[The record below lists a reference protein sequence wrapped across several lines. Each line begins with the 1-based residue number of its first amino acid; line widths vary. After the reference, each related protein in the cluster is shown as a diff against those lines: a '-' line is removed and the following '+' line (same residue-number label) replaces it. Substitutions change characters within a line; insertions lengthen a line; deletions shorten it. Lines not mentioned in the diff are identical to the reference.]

1 MLRNRDAF
9 PVKKEVVRMT
19 FTNAMKYQQNFTYTE
34 NGALT
39 LRSSGS
45 ALLDLFSTAG
55 ALRGWLEQDIVLA
68 FQKAL
73 IEDRN
78 LAMRLAFWCRDIR
91 EGLGERSAGRILL
104 KVLAVQESESLRQY
118 LDLIPEYGR
127 WDDLL
132 SLLDTPLKEDVLQLI
147 REQLAS
153 DVCSMREGK
162 TVSLLGKWLPGINA
176 SSYRTRKR
184 AKEIITSLR
193 MSEKDYR
200 HTLAALRSYLNIT
213 EKNLSMKAYGRLCY
227 PAVPSY
233 AMHRCR
239 KAFMRHDGERFA
251 DYLQAVEE
259 GRKEIH
265 SSVLYPY
272 DIVEKYLYTLSISD
286 PVLEAQ
292 WKALPD
298 FTCQENR
305 ILVMADVSGSMFGRP
320 MASAVGLAIYF
331 AERAKGPFHN
341 HFMTFSY
348 RPQLVEIQG
357 ASLFDR
363 VNSVRNADW
372 EMNTDLEAAFML
384 ILKTAVQA
392 NLPQEELPERL
403 VIISDMQFD
412 SCVCGQRA
420 LLTDEMKK
428 RFARYGYTLPKLVFW
443 NVNSRRSTYFAN
455 QDSEN
460 IILASGQSA
469 SVFSSLCRSDALT
482 PYEYMCSVLNSE
494 RYQNISIKPAV

>member
-1 MLRNRDAF
+1 
-9 PVKKEVVRMT
+9 MT
-19 FTNAMKYQQNFTYTE
+19 LMNAMKYQQNFTYTE
-34 NGALT
+34 NGAPAY
-39 LRSSGS
+39 RSTGS
-45 ALLDLFSTAG
+45 TLLDLFSTAG

-73 IEDRN
+73 IEDRT

-91 EGLGERSAGRILL
+91 EGLGERTAGRTML
-104 KVLAVQESESLRQY
+104 KVLANQESESLKQY

-127 WDDLL
+127 WDDLFV
-132 SLLDTPLKEDVLQLI
+132 LLDTPLKDDVLQLI
-147 REQLAS
+147 KRQLAA
-153 DVCSMREGK
+153 DLQNMREENS
-162 TVSLLGKWLPGINA
+162 VSLLGKWLPGINA
-176 SSYRTRKR
+176 SSYKTRKL
-184 AKEIITSLR
+184 AKEICTSLQ
-193 MSEKDYR
+193 MSEKEYR

-213 EKNLSMKAYGRLCY
+213 EKNLSMKTYGKLCY
-227 PAVPSY
+227 SSVPSY

-239 KAFMRHDGERFA
+239 NAFMRHDHERFLA
-251 DYLQAVEE
+251 YLQAVEE
-259 GRKEIH
+259 GREAIR

-298 FTCQENR
+298 FTDGENR

-320 MASAVGLAIYF
+320 LASAVGLAIYF

-348 RPQLVEIQG
+348 RPELTEIRG

-363 VNSVRNADW
+363 VRSVQNADW
-372 EMNTDLEAAFML
+372 EMNTNLEAAFML
-384 ILKTAVQA
+384 ILKTAVKA
-392 NLPQEELPERL
+392 NLPQEELPDTL

-412 SCVCGQRA
+412 ECVYGKST
-420 LLTDEMKK
+420 LISDEMKR
-428 RFARYGYTLPKLVFW
+428 RFAGYGYTLPKLVFW
-443 NVNSRRSTYFAN
+443 NVNSRRSTFFADQN
-455 QDSEN
+455 SEN

-469 SVFSSLCRSDALT
+469 SVFSSLCRCDALT

-494 RYQNISIKPAV
+494 RYEKISIKPTV